1 MCIVIMMNKRPAFD
15 KIFQQAVSAIDV
27 GDEEALTLLLDD
39 HPELATERLHSPGKW
54 LTSVIRDALKNF
66 FKDPYLLWFV
76 SEDAVRNGKLP
87 KNITRIA
94 SIIIQK
100 ARSQNAANLQDQL
113 DYALRLVAWSKVARD
128 CGVQIELLDVL
139 IDSGAT
145 INAVST
151 DALVNGNFDA
161 ARHLIK
167 RGGKLTLPAALCLEK
182 WEEADRLAV
191 NATDD
196 EKQFSLVLT
205 ALNGKAEAV
214 ARAIG
219 YGADANKPSNHLYS
233 HGRPL
238 HHAVWSGSLDT
249 VKILINA
256 GADLHATDTAWKGT
270 PLGWAEYG
278 NKKEIVEYLKGL
290 DDRPK

>member
-1 MCIVIMMNKRPAFD
+1 MSKKDPFD

-27 GDEEALTLLLDD
+27 GDEETLQQLLDA
-39 HPELATERLHSPGKW
+39 HPELATERLSSPGEW
-54 LTSVIRDALKNF
+54 LTSVIGNALKNF

-87 KNITRIA
+87 KNIAKIA

-100 ARSQNAANLQDQL
+100 ARSQNAANLPEQL
-113 DYALRLVAWSKVARD
+113 DYALRLVAWSVVARD

-139 IDSGAT
+139 IDSGAS

-161 ARHLIK
+161 AKHLVK
-167 RGGKLTLPAALCLEK
+167 RGGKLTLATALCLEK
-182 WEEADRLAV
+182 WEEADQLAV
-191 NATDD
+191 NATSA
-196 EKQFSLVLT
+196 EKQFSLVLA
-205 ALNGKAEAV
+205 ALNGKAKAV
-214 ARAIG
+214 ARAVG
-219 YGADANKPSNHLYS
+219 YGADINKPSDYLYS
-233 HGRPL
+233 HGTPL

-249 VKILINA
+249 VKLLINA
-256 GADLHATDTAWKGT
+256 GADLHARDTAWNGT

-278 NKKEIVEYLKGL
+278 NKEDIIEYLKDL
-290 DDRPK
+290 KVN